1 MKKKNQSS
9 ITNRYWLLSLSLI
22 CIVLMLLSVFMEQ
35 ARGPFRL
42 LANVTVIPMQSGINH
57 VGTWLGDI
65 SANFETLQE
74 LQEDNRHLQSLVDEL
89 RMENRR
95 LIENAHELDRLR
107 ELYQLGQNY
116 IDYNPIGAR
125 VIFKNPGNWFSTFTI
140 DRGSIHGIREDMNVI
155 AGRGLVG
162 IVTEVGPTWAMVRS
176 IIDDQSN
183 VSSVVTP
190 AGEHLI
196 VRGDLSLMNYG
207 KIRFE
212 LMANNESEVSVGN
225 DVFTSHVSDLFLQ
238 GILVGYITEINV
250 DANNLTRSGYIAP
263 FVDFTSLH
271 EVLVLTTTK
280 ADFIQEQGE

>member
-1 MKKKNQSS
+1 MKKTNQSS
-9 ITNRYWLLSLSLI
+9 LTNRYWLLSLSLI
-22 CIVLMLLSVFMEQ
+22 CIVLMLLSVFAEQ

-42 LANVTVIPMQSGINH
+42 LANVTVVPMQSGINH
-57 VGTWLGDI
+57 VGTWLGDL
-65 SANFETLQE
+65 SDNFETLQE
-74 LQEDNRHLQSLVDEL
+74 LQDENRELHSLVDEL

-107 ELYQLGQNY
+107 ELYLLGQNY

-140 DRGSIHGIREDMNVI
+140 DRGSFHGVREDMNVI

-162 IVTEVGPTWAMVRS
+162 IVTEVGPTWATVRS

-183 VSSVVTP
+183 VSSIVTP

-212 LMANNESEVSVGN
+212 LMANNDSLVNVGN

-280 ADFIQEQGE
+280 ADFIREQGE

>member
-1 MKKKNQSS
+1 MKKTNQSS

-35 ARGPFRL
+35 ALGPFRL
-42 LANVTVIPMQSGINH
+42 LANVTVVPMQSGINH
-57 VGTWLGDI
+57 VGTWLGDL
-65 SANFETLQE
+65 SDNFETLQE
-74 LQEDNRHLQSLVDEL
+74 LQEENRDLRNLVDEL

-95 LIENAHELDRLR
+95 LSENAHELERLR
-107 ELYQLGQNY
+107 ELYQLRQNY
-116 IDYNPIGAR
+116 IDYNPIGAQ
-125 VIFKNPGNWFSTFTI
+125 VIFKDPGNWFNSFII
-140 DRGSIHGIREDMNVI
+140 DRGSIHGIREGMNVI

-162 IVTEVGPTWAMVRS
+162 IVTDVAPISARVRS

-190 AGEHLI
+190 AGELLI

-212 LMANNESEVSVGN
+212 LLANNDSEVTVGN
-225 DVFTSHVSDLFLQ
+225 GVFTSHVSDLFLQ
-238 GILVGYITEINV
+238 GILVGYITEVNV

-263 FVDFTSLH
+263 IVDFTSLH
-271 EVLVLTTTK
+271 EVFVLTTTK